1 MSTIKSERNSRL
13 RLTSYHLLYSLL
25 LSALISAVIYF
36 IWYPN
41 YLYQA
46 TGVLPTVFM
55 MVALNLIVAPLLTFI
70 VYKADKKELT
80 RDIVVIAVLQ
90 IAALS
95 YGLYIVEAGRPAY
108 VTFAVDDF
116 EVVSRFDNEW
126 ARQHL
131 GTQMAVAKPLGLF
144 EKPKYVYSV
153 LASEPEI
160 KSEELTT
167 EEFAVKEYQMRV
179 PTIFRTD
186 SYQSIDSAADII
198 QTKAKPLSNLLNS
211 NDKSRVEAVLS
222 DYPDADGWLP
232 LTAPVVSMVVLIDK
246 EGHVID
252 IVNLRPHYTGH
263 LSEVL

>member
-1 MSTIKSERNSRL
+1 MSITSKPSL
-13 RLTSYHLLYSLL
+13 RLAITGYHLLCSLV
-25 LSALISAVIYF
+25 LSVLISAIVYF
-36 IWYPN
+36 AWYPSH
-41 YLYQA
+41 LYQA
-46 TGVLPTVFM
+46 TGVLPTVLM
-55 MVALNLIVAPLLTFI
+55 MIALNLIVAPLLTFI

-186 SYQSIDSAADII
+186 SYQPIETAADII
-198 QTKAKPLSNLLNS
+198 QTKAKPLSTLTNS
-211 NDKSRVEAVLS
+211 NDKLRVEAVLRH
-222 DYPDADGWLP
+222 YPDADGWLP
-232 LTAPVVSMVVLIDK
+232 LTAPVMNMVVLTDK
-246 EGHVID
+246 EGYVID
-252 IVNLRPHYTGH
+252 IVDLRPHYTSR

>member
-1 MSTIKSERNSRL
+1 MSITSKPSL
-13 RLTSYHLLYSLL
+13 RLAITGYHLLCSLV
-25 LSALISAVIYF
+25 LSVLISAIVYF
-36 IWYPN
+36 AWYPSH
-41 YLYQA
+41 LYQA
-46 TGVLPTVFM
+46 TGVLPTVLM
-55 MVALNLIVAPLLTFI
+55 MIALNLIVAPLLTFI

-131 GTQMAVAKPLGLF
+131 GTQIAEVAPLGLF
-144 EKPKYVYSV
+144 EKPKFVYSI
-153 LASEPEI
+153 LTSAQDSETQ
-160 KSEELTT
+160 ELTT
-167 EEFAVKEYQMRV
+167 EEFATKEFKMQV
-179 PTIFRTD
+179 PTIYRTD
-186 SYQSIDSAADII
+186 SYQPIETAANVI
-198 QTKAKPLSNLLNS
+198 QSVAKPLSKLTGTNS
-211 NDKSRVEAVLS
+211 DEKVADILRR
-222 DYPDADGWLP
+222 YPDADGWLP